1 MENGTG
7 FVLSDHLG
15 EAARWFEWI
24 VVAVEIFAIGILLI
38 GLGRFL
44 VDFVT
49 GEMARGDPLARTHR
63 MNRGRM
69 ELGRHI
75 QAALEVFIVSDIVRT
90 VLHFTLENIVLL
102 GGLVL
107 IRSTISF
114 FLERE
119 LRHLSEEKI
128 S

>member
-1 MENGTG
+1 MEEGTG
-7 FVLSDHLG
+7 FALSDHIG
-15 EAARWFEWI
+15 SVAHWFEWI

-38 GLGRFL
+38 GLVRFL
-44 VDFVT
+44 VDFAA
-49 GEMARGDPLARTHR
+49 GETTRGDPLARTHR

-75 QAALEVFIVSDIVRT
+75 QAALEVFIVSDIMRT
-90 VLHFTLENIVLL
+90 VLHFTLENILLL

-107 IRSTISF
+107 IRSAISF

-119 LRHLSEEKI
+119 LRHLKEEAG
-128 S
+128 